1 MQWWGWIIIG
11 ALILGA
17 ELLLVDLDFFLV
29 FIGVSAISVGL
40 LDVAGIGI
48 PEWGE
53 WLLFAVF
60 CLLSLGLLRKPIR
73 RMVMKGGEDY
83 DVSPDGDLI
92 AMTESLE
99 PGRSCRVDYRGTS
112 WTATNVGEQV
122 INANS
127 RARIRT
133 INGLTIEI
141 VANDEN

>member
-40 LDVAGIGI
+40 LDVAGIGL

-60 CLLSLGLLRKPIR
+60 CLLSLGLLRKPLR
-73 RMVMKGGEDY
+73 RLAMKGSEDY
-83 DVSPDGDLI
+83 DVSPTGELI
-92 AMTESLE
+92 AITEELG
-99 PGRSCRVDYRGTS
+99 PGQSCRVEFRGTS
-112 WTATNVGEQV
+112 WTAMNVGE
-122 INANS
+122 
-127 RARIRT
+127 RAIRSNT
-133 INGLTIEI
+133 MAMVRSTKGLTIEVI
-141 VANDEN
+141 SNDKD